1 MKIYT
6 SYIANQ
12 KKIVEAGIRPISI
25 ARFNRWNKLP
35 KILDLA
41 PTAKMLKLPDEAFRA
56 QYADQLASL
65 DPRAI
70 LAGINTLADGQDV
83 ALCCFEKPD
92 KFCHRQMVAEWFKKN
107 GIGVEELE
115 L

>member
-12 KKIVEAGIRPISI
+12 KKIVAAGIKPISI
-25 ARFNRWNKLP
+25 ARFNRWNKFP

-41 PTAKMLKLPDEAFRA
+41 PTAKMLKLGDEEFRT
-56 QYADQLASL
+56 QYADQLAKL
-65 DPRAI
+65 DPRTI
-70 LAGINTLADGQDV
+70 LAGINAIGDGQDV
-83 ALCCFEKPD
+83 ALCCYERPGE
-92 KFCHRQMVAEWFKKN
+92 FCHRQMVAEWLKEN
-107 GIGVEELE
+107 GIGVEELT